1 MAIYIVYTK
10 WAIVQM
16 IVLRARLSSFLEEKN
31 FFLVLPIHSQQLSY
45 YVHVLSLVG
54 GWEDGRDWRDDG

>member
-54 GWEDGRDWRDDG
+54 G